1 MKLEDVPTFQGLGLH
16 SERHLEALRS
26 APKHF
31 PKERIQRA
39 TLSSG
44 LTIEYAVESSAQEP
58 EAEDLPEERLMMING
73 FMMTKEGW
81 APVIDL
87 LLDRWDAQ
95 KHGKKLTVLSFDN
108 RGAGGSDAPLT
119 RYTTSLM
126 AQDTLSLLDHLGWDS
141 AHFIGGSMGGMIA
154 VELAAT
160 APERVRSLSLLVTT
174 RGAYLPHPRMWKPFL
189 GSVLGGSMKCVME
202 LLYPSTILDNPI
214 DGREDLSV
222 QDALTKY
229 HSTPQSE
236 NAYPPLYALVAQGVA
251 CLTHYVSD
259 ERLELVAKAG
269 FPILI
274 IGGKQ
279 DILIPPENSVALI
292 ERLKGDHV
300 RTLFFET
307 GGHGAFFQFAEE
319 IADGLAQTIERA
331 KL

>member
-1 MKLEDVPTFQGLGLH
+1 
-16 SERHLEALRS
+16 
-26 APKHF
+26 
-31 PKERIQRA
+31 
-39 TLSSG
+39 
-44 LTIEYAVESSAQEP
+44 
-58 EAEDLPEERLMMING
+58 
-73 FMMTKEGW
+73 
-81 APVIDL
+81 
-87 LLDRWDAQ
+87 
-95 KHGKKLTVLSFDN
+95 
-108 RGAGGSDAPLT
+108 
-119 RYTTSLM
+119 
-126 AQDTLSLLDHLGWDS
+126 
-141 AHFIGGSMGGMIA
+141 MGGMIA
-154 VELAAT
+154 IELAAT

-202 LLYPSTILDNPI
+202 LLYPSTILGNPI

-222 QDALTKY
+222 QDVLTKY
-229 HSTPQSE
+229 HATPQSE

-274 IGGKQ
+274 VGGKQ

>member
-16 SERHLEALRS
+16 SQRHLEALRS

-31 PKERIQRA
+31 SRERVQRA
-39 TLSSG
+39 TLRSG
-44 LTIEYAVESSAQEP
+44 LTLEYALESIGEP
-58 EAEDLPEERLMMING
+58 EAPELPEQRLLMING

-87 LLDRWDAQ
+87 LLERWAARRPRQ
-95 KHGKKLTVLSFDN
+95 RLTVLSFDN
-108 RGAGGSDAPLT
+108 RGAGGSDAPLA

-126 AQDTLSLLDHLGWDS
+126 AQDALQLLDQLGWDS
-141 AHFIGGSMGGMIA
+141 VHVIGGSMGGMIA
-154 VELAAT
+154 IELAAA

-174 RGAYLPHPRMWKPFL
+174 RGAYLPHPRMWRPFL
-189 GSVLGGSMKCVME
+189 GSVLGGSMSCVME
-202 LLYPSTILDNPI
+202 LLYPSAILANPI
-214 DGREDLSV
+214 DGRDDLSV
-222 QDALTKY
+222 QDVLTKY
-229 HSTPQSE
+229 HATPQSE

-251 CLTHYVSD
+251 CLTHFVSD
-259 ERLELVAKAG
+259 ERLEQVAKAG
-269 FPILI
+269 CPILI